1 MVCGWGLT
9 SGFPIK
15 DRGSAAQMIVT
26 VTGGMVLAVG
36 FWAVD
41 WVPAFVG
48 MTQAARARVRAMS
61 AVRLSRVIGLSPA
74 KKQKKQQGNLLS

>member
-1 MVCGWGLT
+1 
-9 SGFPIK
+9 
-15 DRGSAAQMIVT
+15 
-26 VTGGMVLAVG
+26 MVLAVG